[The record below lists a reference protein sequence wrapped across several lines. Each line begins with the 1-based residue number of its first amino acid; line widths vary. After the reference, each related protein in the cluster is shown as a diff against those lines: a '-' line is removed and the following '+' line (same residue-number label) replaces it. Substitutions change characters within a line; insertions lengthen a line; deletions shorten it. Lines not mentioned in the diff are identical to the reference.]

1 MIPWIA
7 LDYDRMK
14 NAEKGLWGKSMR
26 IEQLRSIM
34 NREGIDYYV
43 IPTDD
48 FHSSEYVGEYFQAR
62 AYLSGFTGSAGTLL
76 AGKDFAGLWTDGRY
90 FLQAEQQLRGTG
102 IVLMK
107 MGEDGVPSLIEYLA
121 EHLTDEMV
129 LGFDGRCVSAGF
141 VKELE
146 EKLNGM
152 QLPIVYEKD
161 LADEVWADRPALS
174 GKPVWFLSDESC
186 GASRREKIADVR
198 KELAKRGAESLLL
211 TSLDDIAWLF
221 NMRGNDI
228 DYNPVVLSF
237 AVINNEEIRLFI
249 QKDVLK
255 EDQVKMLEGEGI
267 VLDDYLAVYEYVKT
281 LSGSAIW
288 VNDRK
293 TSYALM
299 ENIPKEMR
307 IIKDITP
314 VALMKAVKNEKEQEN
329 MRIAHLKDGVAVT
342 KFMYW
347 LKKNVGRIPMS
358 ELSVSRHLKDLR
370 ASMEN
375 FIEESFAPIAGYGP
389 HGAIVHYSA
398 TQESNA
404 EIHPEGFLLM
414 DTGAQ
419 FLEGTTDI
427 TRTFALGE
435 MSEQAK
441 KHYTMVLRGNLRLG
455 AAKFRQGCTGLNL
468 DILAREPFWQE
479 GLDYNHGTGH
489 GVGFLLNVHETP
501 NSVRWKKTEGYGE
514 NEPFEEGMITSNEPG
529 FYLEGQYGIRL
540 ENLMLCKKAEKN
552 EYAQFMEFETLTL
565 VPFDLDAVDVTALDR
580 REKQLLNDYH
590 KKVYTE
596 LSPYMT
602 EEEKEWLGE
611 ATRAV

>member
-1 MIPWIA
+1 
-7 LDYDRMK
+7 
-14 NAEKGLWGKSMR
+14 MR
-26 IEQLRSIM
+26 VEQLRSIM

-48 FHSSEYVGEYFQAR
+48 FHGSEYVGEYFQAR

-76 AGKDFAGLWTDGRY
+76 IGRDFAGLWTDGRY
-90 FLQAEQQLRGTG
+90 FLQAGQQLCGSG
-102 IVLMK
+102 IALMK
-107 MGEDGVPSLIEYLA
+107 MGETGVPTLTEYLA
-121 EHLTDEMV
+121 ERLNDETT

-141 VKELE
+141 VKELK
-146 EKLNGM
+146 EKLNGV
-152 QLPIVYEKD
+152 QFPIAYEKD
-161 LADEVWADRPALS
+161 LADEVWTDRPALS
-174 GKPVWFLSDESC
+174 GKPAWFLSDESC
-186 GASRREKIADVR
+186 GASRQEKIADVR
-198 KELAKRGAESLLL
+198 KEMAKRGAESLLL

-228 DYNPVVLSF
+228 SYNPVVLSF
-237 AVINNEEIRLFI
+237 AVITDEEVRLFI
-249 QKDVLK
+249 QKDALG
-255 EDQVKMLEGEGI
+255 EEQTKMLEEEGI
-267 VLDDYLAVYEYVKT
+267 ILDDYLAVYEYVKT
-281 LSGSAIW
+281 LSGANIW
-288 VNDRK
+288 VNDQK

-299 ENIPKEMR
+299 ENIPKEMKL
-307 IIKDITP
+307 IKDITP

-329 MRIAHLKDGVAVT
+329 MRLAHLKDGVAVT

-358 ELSVSRHLKDLR
+358 ELSVSEYLRNLR
-370 ASMEN
+370 ASMEG
-375 FIEESFAPIAGYGP
+375 FVEESFAPIAGYGP
-389 HGAIVHYSA
+389 HGAIIHYSA

-404 EIHPEGFLLM
+404 WISPEGFLLM

-419 FLEGTTDI
+419 FMEGTTDI

-435 MSEQAK
+435 ISEQAK

-455 AAKFRQGCTGLNL
+455 AAKFRQGCVGMNL
-468 DILAREPFWQE
+468 DILAREPFWEQ

-501 NSVRWKKTEGYGE
+501 NSIRWKAKEGYGE
-514 NEPFEEGMITSNEPG
+514 NDPFEEGMITSNEPG

-565 VPFDLDAVDVTALDR
+565 VPFDLDAVDVTSLDC
-580 REKQLLNDYH
+580 REKRLLNDYH
-590 KKVYTE
+590 KRVYTK